1 MRITGGTVRKAIVSW
16 AVLCAV
22 LLTAYAG
29 AWAQTIVLPLID
41 RPGVCLYC
49 HHVKEAFAAAE
60 TSIDLLLM
68 DARLEENPLWDYL
81 LAAFARGVTI
91 RVLLDESDWAPSIT
105 KRNRPTI
112 EYLRSHGIDARFD
125 DPAVTTHAKLVV
137 VDRRVVILGSTNWNR
152 HAFTNQEQANV
163 VVEDAQIGEV
173 FASYFDRLWTE
184 TLIPAGVKLDL
195 APLETEVQLIIPL
208 PETVGTGNYAR
219 LLLKL
224 LGRAQRSVQV
234 VIYRISYYP
243 AFPASLSNEILRAL
257 VDAAARGLDVRVL
270 IDDCAFFPTSA
281 AANLQAANYLTSR
294 GVEVRFDD
302 PDETTHAKLII
313 IDREDTLLGST
324 NWNYYALEMNNEVA
338 IAFIGLPD
346 VAAPF
351 VSFFEM
357 LWEKGGSGSA
367 RQQTHP

>member
-1 MRITGGTVRKAIVSW
+1 MNRGVNRRRARGTILFW
-16 AVLCAV
+16 AVLFVVC
-22 LLTAYAG
+22 AG
-29 AWAQTIVLPLID
+29 AWAQTQTQTVVLPLIG
-41 RPGVCLYC
+41 RPGICLYC
-49 HHVKEAFAAAE
+49 QYVEKAFTAAE

-68 DARLEENPLWDYL
+68 DARLEENPLWDDL

-105 KRNRPTI
+105 ARNRPTI

-152 HAFTNQEQANV
+152 HSFTNQEQADV
-163 VVEDAQIGEV
+163 VIKNAQVGEI
-173 FASYFDRLWTE
+173 FAYYFDRLWSG
-184 TLIPAGVKLDL
+184 TLIPAGVKLDFAL
-195 APLETEVQLIIPL
+195 LDIEEQLIIPL

-224 LGRAQRSVQV
+224 LGRAQRSVHV
-234 VIYRISYYP
+234 VMYRVSYYP

-257 VDAAARGLDVRVL
+257 IDAAARGLDVRIL
-270 IDDCAFFPTSA
+270 IDDIAFFPRSA
-281 AANLQAANYLTSR
+281 AANLAAANHLASR

-302 PDETTHAKLII
+302 PDETTHAKLVI
-313 IDREDTLLGST
+313 IDYNAVLLGST

-338 IAFIGLPD
+338 LAFIGFPD
-346 VAAPF
+346 IAAPF
-351 VSFFEM
+351 TNFFET
-357 LWEKGGSGSA
+357 LWREG
-367 RQQTHP
+367 RER